1 MKKLFILLLSI
12 ILIFLSINTYA
23 YTENENTVEEYVT
36 EGIDNNIIIEK
47 LNENIILKEEIEEE
61 EKTEEKDV
69 EEILEED
76 DEDKEALRKEYPIG
90 VVIRVDEIPE
100 IITPDTLITVRSTIL
115 NEEYYEDFKFTWQ
128 YSKDSQEWFN
138 IEGETESIL
147 VITAQDC
154 ADKYQYVRV
163 ILEYK

>member
-1 MKKLFILLLSI
+1 MKKIFIILLSI

-23 YTENENTVEEYVT
+23 YTENEDTVEEYVT

-47 LNENIILKEEIEEE
+47 LNENIIPEEEEDIEEE
-61 EKTEEKDV
+61 EEEDI
-69 EEILEED
+69 EEILKED
-76 DEDKEALRKEYPIG
+76 DEDKEALRKEHPIG

-128 YSKDSQEWFN
+128 YSKDSQEWFD

-147 VITAQDC
+147 AITAQDC
-154 ADKYQYVRV
+154 ADKYQYIRV

>member
-1 MKKLFILLLSI
+1 MKKIFIILLSI
-12 ILIFLSINTYA
+12 MLIFLSINTYA
-23 YTENENTVEEYVT
+23 YTENEDTVEEYIT

-47 LNENIILKEEIEEE
+47 LNENIIPEE
-61 EKTEEKDV
+61 EKTEEEEDV

-76 DEDKEALRKEYPIG
+76 DEDKEALRKEHPIG

-128 YSKDSQEWFN
+128 YSKDSQEWFD

-154 ADKYQYVRV
+154 ADKYQYIRV